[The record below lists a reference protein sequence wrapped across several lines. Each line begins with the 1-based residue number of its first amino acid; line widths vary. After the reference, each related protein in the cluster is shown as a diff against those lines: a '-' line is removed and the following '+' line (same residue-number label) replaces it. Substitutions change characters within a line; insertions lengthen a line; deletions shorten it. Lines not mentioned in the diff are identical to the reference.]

1 LQQYAMTDISGT
13 WLGTYWEQGE
23 PTRFEMTLVQG
34 GQQITGNILDDGAL
48 GEAQV
53 VGTLTGRRI
62 QFSKRYLAA
71 HSHTLEYSGTLLDDF
86 MQGTWMVIGDAGGQW
101 EARRQ
106 GDPLMAALQARLS
119 QQLTSSAR
127 G

>member
-1 LQQYAMTDISGT
+1 MTDISGT

-34 GQQITGNILDDGAL
+34 AQQITGNILDDGAL

-53 VGTLTGRRI
+53 VGTLMGRRI
-62 QFSKRYLAA
+62 QFSKRYLTA
-71 HSHTLEYSGTLLDDF
+71 HTHTIEYAGTLLDDF
-86 MQGTWMVIGDAGGQW
+86 MQGTWMFIGDAGGQW

-106 GDPLMAALQARLS
+106 GDPLMAELQARLS